1 MSSGP
6 PGLSSCWRGPAVLL
20 RFTAVLPVLLT
31 AALLTGAAG
40 AEPLPG
46 EQRVETLGSGW
57 PGPRPRPTESP
68 LPPEQLS
75 RLAMAQAVAWASQR
89 NPVLRQSYEELVATQ
104 NSLGAAYA
112 TWWPTLNA
120 ALNGGPYGARSYY
133 NYPGAFTGGVPSPGP
148 YQDQKAFIGSYF
160 QAIGQVDLTWNLF
173 DPARTPTIW
182 QNKYKVRQAA
192 DTYVIALRDNR
203 LQTEQAFV
211 ELQQAYAQVLTG
223 EQIVANDKL
232 LYGLTETRFRLGSS
246 TKVDLAKQESV
257 LKADQSNLARAQ
269 QDVRVAQSV
278 LGELLAIS
286 DSSPLTPAEPLGALG
301 SWPHSLA
308 ETSRAALDYRK
319 VIEEK
324 LMDVKI
330 NEAQAQIE
338 LAIYRPT
345 IQLVNS
351 WLWTK
356 AAGFTGQGPP
366 WVGEARSDLW
376 DVSALLQLSF
386 TGFDG
391 GQARMNAE
399 ASKRKAKA
407 AEAAYQAA
415 VNQVRQEVE
424 SFYAQ
429 ATQGRQVVLF
439 SSGRVKAANEA
450 LRLQTLRFNA
460 GYGTVTDVV
469 QAQQDLTQAV
479 IAYVNDLADY
489 NVALVSLAR
498 SSGLDYMVDPALS
511 QELGT
516 PLNDLSLPASLA
528 KPR

>member
-1 MSSGP
+1 MSRP
-6 PGLSSCWRGPAVLL
+6 PELSPCRRGPAALL
-20 RFTAVLPVLLT
+20 RLA
-31 AALLTGAAG
+31 AALPLMLAAVIPAGSAG

-57 PGPRPRPTESP
+57 PAQRPRPTESP

-120 ALNGGPYGARSYY
+120 SLNGGPYGARSYY
-133 NYPGAFTGGVPSPGP
+133 NYPGAFTGGVASPGP
-148 YQDQKAFIGSYF
+148 YQNQKAYMGSYF
-160 QAIGQVDLTWNLF
+160 QAIGQVDVTWNLF

-269 QDVRVAQSV
+269 QDVRVAQAA

-286 DSSPLTPAEPLGALG
+286 DSSPLTPAEQLGALG
-301 SWPHSLA
+301 SWTHSLA

-319 VIEEK
+319 VIEQK

-338 LAIYRPT
+338 LATYRPT

-366 WVGEARSDLW
+366 WVQGARSDLW
-376 DVSALLQLSF
+376 DTSALLQLSF

-399 ASKRKAKA
+399 AARRKARA
-407 AEAAYQAA
+407 AEASYQAA
-415 VNQVRQEVE
+415 VNQVRKEVQT
-424 SFYAQ
+424 FYAQ
-429 ATQGRQVVLF
+429 ATQGRDVVLF

-489 NVALVSLAR
+489 NIALVSLAR
-498 SSGLDYMVDPALS
+498 ASGLNYMGDPALS

-516 PLNDLSLPASLA
+516 PLNDLRLPARLA
-528 KPR
+528 KLR

>member
-1 MSSGP
+1 MSP
-6 PGLSSCWRGPAVLL
+6 LPLPFAPRLAAPGWRRAP
-20 RFTAVLPVLLT
+20 RVLPLALAV
-31 AALLTGAAG
+31 ALLAGAVR

-46 EQRVETLGSGW
+46 EQGVEGLGAGW
-57 PGPRPRPTESP
+57 PGSRPQPTEAP
-68 LPPEQLS
+68 LPPDQLQ

-112 TWWPTLNA
+112 SWWPTLNA
-120 ALNGGPYGARSYY
+120 SLNGGPYGARSYY
-133 NYPGAFTGGVPSPGP
+133 NYPGAFTGGVPAPGP
-148 YQDQKAFIGSYF
+148 YQNQKAFIGSYF
-160 QAIGQVDLTWNLF
+160 QAIGQVDLTWSLF
-173 DPARTPTIW
+173 DPARTPSIW

-211 ELQQAYAQVLTG
+211 QLQQAYAQVLTG
-223 EQIVANDKL
+223 QQIVANDQL
-232 LYGLTETRFRLGSS
+232 LYGLTQTRFRLGTS

-257 LKADQSNLARAQ
+257 LRADQSNLARAQ
-269 QDVRVAQSV
+269 QDVQVAQAA

-286 DSSPLTPAEPLGALG
+286 DSSALKPAEQLGALG
-301 SWPHSLA
+301 TWPHSL
-308 ETSRAALDYRK
+308 EDTSRAALAYRK
-319 VIEEK
+319 VIEQK

-330 NEAQAQIE
+330 NQAQAQIE
-338 LAIYRPT
+338 LAVYRPT
-345 IQLVNS
+345 IQLINS
-351 WLWTK
+351 LLWTK

-366 WVGEARSDLW
+366 WVQGARSDLW
-376 DVSALLQLSF
+376 DTSALLQLSF

-399 ASKRKAKA
+399 AARRKARA
-407 AEAAYQAA
+407 AEASYQAA
-415 VNQVRQEVE
+415 VNQVRKEVE
-424 SFYAQ
+424 TFHAQ
-429 ATQGRQVVLF
+429 VNQGRQVVLF
-439 SSGRVKAANEA
+439 SSGRVKAATQA
-450 LRLQTLRFNA
+450 LRLQTLRFDA

-479 IAYVNDLADY
+479 ITYVNDLAAY

-498 SSGLDYMVDPALS
+498 ASGLEYVADSAFS
-511 QELGT
+511 QQLGT
-516 PLNDLSLPASLA
+516 PLDDLRLLSRFG

>member
-1 MSSGP
+1 MNRPISP
-6 PGLSSCWRGPAVLL
+6 PPALSRRRRGI
-20 RFTAVLPVLLT
+20 
-31 AALLTGAAG
+31 AALLLGSTILAGAAA
-40 AEPLPG
+40 AEPLPP
-46 EQRVETLGSGW
+46 EQRVEALGSGW
-57 PGPRPRPTESP
+57 PGPRPSPTEAP
-68 LPPEQLS
+68 LPPEQLG
-75 RLAMAQAVAWASQR
+75 RLALAQAVAWASQR

-112 TWWPTLNA
+112 SWWPTLNA
-120 ALNGGPYGARSYY
+120 SLNGGPYGARSYY
-133 NYPGAFTGGVPSPGP
+133 NYPGAFTGGVPAPGP
-148 YQDQKAFIGSYF
+148 YQNQKAFIGSYF

-211 ELQQAYAQVLTG
+211 QLQQAYAQVLTG
-223 EQIVANDKL
+223 QQIVANDQL
-232 LYGLTETRFRLGSS
+232 LFGLTQTRFRLGSS
-246 TKVDLAKQESV
+246 TRVDLAKQESV

-269 QDVRVAQSV
+269 QDVRVAQAA

-286 DSSPLTPAEPLGALG
+286 DSSPLTPAEQLGALG

-308 ETSRAALDYRK
+308 DTGRAALAYRK
-319 VIEEK
+319 VIEQK

-330 NEAQAQIE
+330 NESQAQIE
-338 LAIYRPT
+338 LATYRPT

-366 WVGEARSDLW
+366 WVQGARSDLW
-376 DVSALLQLSF
+376 DTSALLQLSF

-391 GQARMNAE
+391 GQARMNA
-399 ASKRKAKA
+399 AAARRRARA
-407 AEAAYQAA
+407 AEASYQAA
-415 VNQVRQEVE
+415 VNQVRKEVE

-429 ATQGRQVVLF
+429 ATQGREVVLF

-479 IAYVNDLADY
+479 IAYVNDLAAY
-489 NVALVSLAR
+489 NIALVSLAR
-498 SSGLDYMVDPALS
+498 ASGLDYVADPALS
-511 QELGT
+511 RQLGT
-516 PLNDLSLPASLA
+516 PLDDLRLPPRLA
-528 KPR
+528 KLR